1 MVPAWSGPRAWCRD
15 QEIQGNQEIQ
25 TRLGR
30 RDRGGHTGRCRL
42 GLFARPGSAN
52 GPYLV
57 WDPYPQLSSASA
69 WAKQLTKCAN
79 ANGASIKRTS
89 YAAGSMVAKAVA
101 AQGQGVSPDILIVSS
116 QDVSTLVADKL
127 LAPDSATHLGA
138 PDVSVP
144 GAGASYA
151 SAYGTPTSGDVITI
165 PVQADTKR
173 YAIDDKIIACLQAS
187 SAVGGPASSG

>member
-1 MVPAWSGPRAWCRD
+1 MITRFKGIRRFRRALAA
-15 QEIQGNQEIQ
+15 EIAVVTLAAAASDCSPG
-25 TRLGR
+25 
-30 RDRGGHTGRCRL
+30 
-42 GLFARPGSAN
+42 PGSAN

-144 GAGASYA
+144 GASASYA

-173 YAIDDKIIACLQAS
+173 YAIDDKIIACLQAA
-187 SAVGGPASSG
+187 AVGAPASSG